1 MQSELSQKCS
11 ELEFVQDPK
20 ETREKEMKQL
30 EEKLQANILLYT
42 LCIIILKLLG

>member
-11 ELEFVQDPK
+11 ELEFVQDSK
-20 ETREKEMKQL
+20 ESREMEMKQL
-30 EEKLQANILLYT
+30 EEKLQVNILVYK